1 MTWLPLWP
9 FLCGRTKPVLDTA
22 IRTLADQRPG
32 HRLRVATENESGAAR
47 TRTWNQRIMSPVR
60 TRMDLRMTC
69 DSLQTP
75 GLRVH
80 QTARKLEQSRVQ
92 VTLQVTLGR

>member
-32 HRLRVATENESGAAR
+32 HRLRVATGCNRGREWGRQDSNLEPTDYESAAL
-47 TRTWNQRIMSPVR
+47 T
-60 TRMDLRMTC
+60 D
-69 DSLQTP
+69 
-75 GLRVH
+75 
-80 QTARKLEQSRVQ
+80 
-92 VTLQVTLGR
+92 

>member
-22 IRTLADQRPG
+22 IRTLAAQRPG

-47 TRTWNQRIMSPVR
+47 TRSERSRDQRCRSADGLSGSFDKKKKVWDIS
-60 TRMDLRMTC
+60 
-69 DSLQTP
+69 SLDTS
-75 GLRVH
+75 
-80 QTARKLEQSRVQ
+80 K
-92 VTLQVTLGR
+92 